1 MPLEAVRIIGVL
13 GGMGPSATVDFLA
26 KIVAATPATCD
37 QEHLPVVLWSNLD
50 EDRELTVPVALDL
63 LDGGAD
69 LLLFGCTEIPLALHH
84 EQARLPG
91 LASRGDGPRMRGAGN
106 GRRQSAVRPNGL
118 G

>member
-50 EDRELTVPVALDL
+50 EGRELTVPVALDL
-63 LDGGAD
+63 LDAGPISCFLDGRKYLWRYTTSRQDSRASPREAMARA
-69 LLLFGCTEIPLALHH
+69 CVVQATAVANPL
-84 EQARLPG
+84 
-91 LASRGDGPRMRGAGN
+91 S
-106 GRRQSAVRPNGL
+106 GRTD
-118 G
+118 